1 MSSSAE
7 VGDGRAGRAE
17 ATIWNIVAIVLIAL
31 GLPLFALPS
40 VIRNGPGGA
49 SFRIGPPEILL
60 VVALTALLLVVHEGI
75 HGLVMLAFRA
85 RPSFGVVLVG
95 GALPALY
102 ATSVGHR
109 FSRGQYLTVAA
120 APAVFIS
127 VVGFFLCFGP
137 WGAYLIV
144 PLAIHLGGC
153 VGDRFASSPVLR
165 QPPGTEFEA
174 LPDGLPFHQKPPL
187 PPPFADLGSAV
198 RHRHAHLDHLP
209 LAQPG

>member
-1 MSSSAE
+1 MPSSAG
-7 VGDGRAGRAE
+7 VADWRPGRAE
-17 ATIWNIVAIVLIAL
+17 ATIWNVAAIVLSAL
-31 GLPLFALPS
+31 SLPLFALPS
-40 VIRNGPGGA
+40 VLRHGPGGA
-49 SFRIGPPEILL
+49 SFRIGLTEILV

-137 WGAYLIV
+137 WGAYLIL
-144 PLAIHLGGC
+144 PLAIHLAGC
-153 VGDRFASSPVLR
+153 VGDGFPCLRGLRQRPRTEFASLR
-165 QPPGTEFEA
+165 DRT
-174 LPDGLPFHQKPPL
+174 PFPRKPPSS
-187 PPPFADLGSAV
+187 PPLS
-198 RHRHAHLDHLP
+198 
-209 LAQPG
+209 